1 MAMDTLKLF
10 QHSTDFDSFSK
21 GDFIFQTG
29 DEADKMYVVKEG
41 EVEIVV
47 NDTVVEVAGPGIIFG
62 EMAIVDSNPRS
73 ASARAKT
80 DCNVVGVDEKRFNFL
95 VQNTPFFA
103 IHVMRVL
110 ADRIR
115 KMNKQ

>member
-1 MAMDTLKLF
+1 MDTLKLF
-10 QHSTDFDSFSK
+10 QHSTDFDSFAE
-21 GDFIFQTG
+21 GDYIFQKG

-41 EVEIVV
+41 EIEILVD
-47 NDTVVEVAGPGIIFG
+47 DTVVEVAKPGVIFG
-62 EMAIVDSNPRS
+62 EMAIVDNNPRS

-80 DCNVVGVDEKRFNFL
+80 DCSVVGVDEKRFNFL

-110 ADRIR
+110 ASRIR
-115 KMNKQ
+115 KMNTQ

>member
-1 MAMDTLKLF
+1 MDTLKLF
-10 QHSTDFDSFSK
+10 QHSTDFDSFK
-21 GDFIFQTG
+21 AGDYIFEKG
-29 DEADKMYVVKEG
+29 DEAEKMYVVKEG

-47 NDTVVEVAGPGIIFG
+47 DGDVVVEVAGPGVIFG
-62 EMAIVDSNPRS
+62 EMAIVDNNPRS

-80 DCNVVGVDEKRFNFL
+80 DCSVVGVDEKRFNFL

-110 ADRIR
+110 ASRIR
-115 KMNKQ
+115 KMNVQD